1 VEGSH
6 VQTRV
11 PLQESLRLSEARRD
25 ETQRPSDLGYVCH
38 PGREDDGTT
47 APPCR
52 DEEWCEGQIARG
64 DLHQRHP
71 QIIEQEV
78 QAIEIEGSGKELDAA
93 MLTVIAQIAEL
104 IPREFQPTQ

>member
-1 VEGSH
+1 MTEGLGDRLHRAQIEVLISRRVLGRAVQDRHVLVEPDRIVPVSPRTVEGSH

-25 ETQRPSDLGYVCH
+25 ETQRPSDLGYVRH

-52 DEEWCEGQIARG
+52 DEEWCEG
-64 DLHQRHP
+64 
-71 QIIEQEV
+71 
-78 QAIEIEGSGKELDAA
+78 
-93 MLTVIAQIAEL
+93 
-104 IPREFQPTQ
+104 